1 MKKFSTAD
9 SLETR
14 ISQFLFWNHLTPY
27 STTGVPPA
35 ELLLRR
41 IPRSQLNLLKP
52 QLSTKVQHKQDTQKK
67 NHYAQR
73 EFQVGDAVFVR
84 DFPSGKQWLTGSV
97 IEVRGPLS
105 YHVTLSD
112 GRIIRRHID
121 HIRIRTSSVTDA
133 ATESDIEILT
143 ASSSESSHV
152 EQSEP
157 SDTTQSQVEQPQLRR
172 STRAQTQPD
181 YLRN

>member
-14 ISQFLFWNHLTPY
+14 ISQFLFWNRLTPH

-41 IPRSQLNLLKP
+41 FPCSQLDLLKP

-67 NHYAQR
+67 NHDAQR
-73 EFQVGDAVFVR
+73 EFQVGDAVLVR
-84 DFPSGKQWLTGSV
+84 DFPSGKQRLTGSV
-97 IEVRGPLS
+97 TKVRGPLS

-133 ATESDIEILT
+133 ATDSDIEIPT
-143 ASSSESSHV
+143 VSSSESSRV
-152 EQSEP
+152 EQSEQ
-157 SDTTQSQVEQPQLRR
+157 SDTTQSQIEQPQLCR
-172 STRAQTQPD
+172 STQA
-181 YLRN
+181 